1 MAKMA
6 ICFYLQYKWFTPTF
20 YHVWIDFY
28 SINDDCSKKMQVHS
42 LSTFIFFMVTADSHV
57 LEKDVVKKK
66 IKNDGKADTESKIVI
81 KKDAIQ
87 HSNESIRPY
96 EDEQKSLQEKLKK
109 LNEKEQDLV
118 MKLKNT
124 C

>member
-1 MAKMA
+1 MVKMA
-6 ICFYLQYKWFTPTF
+6 ICFHLQYKWFTPTF

-42 LSTFIFFMVTADSHV
+42 PSTFIFFMVTADSHV

-66 IKNDGKADTESKIVI
+66 IKNDGKADTESKIAI

-87 HSNESIRPY
+87 HSNKSIRSY
-96 EDEQKSLQEKLKK
+96 EDEQKIF
-109 LNEKEQDLV
+109 
-118 MKLKNT
+118 
-124 C
+124 

>member
-1 MAKMA
+1 
-6 ICFYLQYKWFTPTF
+6 
-20 YHVWIDFY
+20 V
-28 SINDDCSKKMQVHS
+28 
-42 LSTFIFFMVTADSHV
+42 
-57 LEKDVVKKK
+57 
-66 IKNDGKADTESKIVI
+66 IKNCD

-87 HSNESIRPY
+87 SNNESIQLY

>member
-1 MAKMA
+1 
-6 ICFYLQYKWFTPTF
+6 
-20 YHVWIDFY
+20 
-28 SINDDCSKKMQVHS
+28 
-42 LSTFIFFMVTADSHV
+42 MVTADSHV

-96 EDEQKSLQEKLKK
+96 EDEQKSLQEMLKK